1 MSTEVIITV
10 IAGIVLLL
18 FSLLYNK
25 KRSISL
31 VIGTI
36 GFLLVTYGGFT
47 YGTLQPVPYAETF
60 NTGNKLTI
68 NEPID
73 KVMVISPID
82 NDAVKCRILTM
93 GVYPEGHS
101 KDIWVVLKPA
111 DDKYYPQSDYTNTS
125 YKRKGEWQV
134 VTRFG
139 GDTGEAYELIVY
151 ETNVEASQYF
161 SDTIAAW
168 KAAEDYIGL
177 EIDQLPEG
185 ATEVQ
190 RITVT
195 LEDSCRGAN

>member
-10 IAGIVLLL
+10 VVGIALLL
-18 FSLLYNK
+18 FSLIYNK

-60 NTGNKLTI
+60 NTGNKLAVVYPV
-68 NEPID
+68 NE
-73 KVMVISPID
+73 VQVISPIH

-93 GVYPEGHS
+93 GVYPEGHD
-101 KDIWVVLKPA
+101 KDIWVLLKPS
-111 DDKYYPQSDYTNTS
+111 DDKYYPQSDWTNTS
-125 YKRKGEWQV
+125 YKEKGEWQV

-139 GDTGEAYELIVY
+139 GDANEVYELIVF
-151 ETNVEASQYF
+151 ETNTEASAFF
-161 SDTIAAW
+161 SETIAEW
-168 KAAEDYIGL
+168 KAANDYVGL
-177 EIDQLPEG
+177 ELEEIPDG
-185 ATEVQ
+185 ATEVE

>member
-10 IAGIVLLL
+10 VVGIALLL
-18 FSLLYNK
+18 FSLIYNK

-60 NTGNKLTI
+60 NTGNKLAVVYPV
-68 NEPID
+68 NE
-73 KVMVISPID
+73 VQVISPIH

-93 GVYPEGHS
+93 GVYPEGHD
-101 KDIWVVLKPA
+101 KDIWVLLKPS
-111 DDKYYPQSDYTNTS
+111 DDKYYPQSDWTNTS
-125 YKRKGEWQV
+125 YKEKGEWQV

-139 GDTGEAYELIVY
+139 GDANEVYELIVY
-151 ETNVEASQYF
+151 ETNTEASAFF
-161 SDTIAAW
+161 SETIAQW
-168 KAAEDYIGL
+168 KAVNDYVGL
-177 EIDQLPEG
+177 ELEELPNG
-185 ATEVQ
+185 ATEVE

>member
-10 IAGIVLLL
+10 VAGLALLL

-47 YGTLQPVPYAETF
+47 YGTLQPIPYAETF
-60 NTGNKLTI
+60 NTGNKLAI
-68 NEPID
+68 HYPITE
-73 KVMVISPID
+73 VQVISPVN

-93 GVYPEGHS
+93 GVYPEGHD
-101 KDIWVVLKPA
+101 KDIWVLLKPS
-111 DDKYYPQSDYTNTS
+111 DDKYYPQSDWTNTS
-125 YKRKGEWQV
+125 YKEKGEWQV

-139 GDTGEAYELIVY
+139 GDAGETYELIVY
-151 ETNVEASQYF
+151 ETTPEASSYF
-161 SDTIAAW
+161 SETIANW
-168 KAAEDYIGL
+168 KTANEYVGL
-177 EIDQLPEG
+177 EFGDIPNG
-185 ATEVQ
+185 ATEVE